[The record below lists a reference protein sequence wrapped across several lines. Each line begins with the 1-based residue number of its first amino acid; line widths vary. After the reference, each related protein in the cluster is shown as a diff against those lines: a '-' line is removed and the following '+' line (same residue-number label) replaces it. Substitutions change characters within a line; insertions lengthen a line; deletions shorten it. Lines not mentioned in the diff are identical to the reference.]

1 MVGQMHALKNAGKD
15 AFFQMEF
22 EKAVDLFTKAIA
34 FKPNDT
40 NLYGL
45 RCAAY
50 NKLQKYQLALRD
62 VDKMI
67 ELRPYNH
74 KTYLLKGNC
83 HFFLGEYE
91 EAVEAYEA
99 VSEIC

>member
-1 MVGQMHALKNAGKD
+1 MNALKNAGKD

-22 EKAVDLFTKAIA
+22 GKAVELFSKAIA
-34 FKPNDT
+34 LKPNDT

-50 NKLQKYQLALRD
+50 NKLYKYDEALRD

-83 HFFLGEYE
+83 HFFLGQFDD
-91 EAVEAYEA
+91 AVEAYES
-99 VSEIC
+99 V